1 MRDTRTTASHPTAP
15 ADNEGR
21 GSYAAALA
29 GLLLLV
35 AGSAGLIFGLGGMPA
50 SWVVAALLIGVLLL
64 AVEIFVFPGLS
75 PIAVLSALF
84 LVVGFLGAALPDG
97 RAHPWLGAAQL
108 GPVRPVDAVAVGGGL
123 SGLWGLRLM
132 WRHVPHLPFMEQMRL
147 RNPQREHLVPA
158 PQRPRCE
165 VGDVGVVTTPLRPS
179 GRARFGDEVVDVR
192 TQGEYV
198 DIATRVQIV
207 KREGAAFVVCPS
219 SAPQRAATSYN
230 RNEGLR

>member
-1 MRDTRTTASHPTAP
+1 MRDARTTASHPAAP
-15 ADNEGR
+15 AEDKGL

-50 SWVVAALLIGVLLL
+50 SWVIAALLLGVFLL
-64 AVEIFVFPGLS
+64 ALEIFVFPGLS
-75 PIAVLSALF
+75 PIAVLSAVF

-108 GPVRPVDAVAVGGGL
+108 GPLRPVDAIAVGGGL

-132 WRHVPHLPFMEQMRL
+132 WRHVPQLPFMEQMRL
-147 RNPQREHLVPA
+147 RNPQREQLVPS

-165 VGDVGVVTTPLRPS
+165 VGDVGVATSPLRPS
-179 GRARFGDEVVDVR
+179 GRARFGDELVDVR

-198 DIATRVQIV
+198 ETATRVQIV
-207 KREGAAFVVCPS
+207 KREGAALVVRPS
-219 SAPQRAATSYN
+219 PAPHEAATS
-230 RNEGLR
+230 